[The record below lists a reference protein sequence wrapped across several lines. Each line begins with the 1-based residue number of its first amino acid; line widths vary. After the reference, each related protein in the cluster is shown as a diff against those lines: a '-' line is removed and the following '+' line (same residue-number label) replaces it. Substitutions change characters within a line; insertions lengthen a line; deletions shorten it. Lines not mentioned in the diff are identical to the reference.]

1 MHQKLLLFLFW
12 LWLSPS
18 ASGDVMILAHGYLG
32 DGDSWQS
39 SGITRVLEKQG
50 WVNGGRLVP
59 GAPAADASGSA
70 PGNVIYTVDLP
81 STAPLAYQADV
92 LWARVNQV
100 SDLHPDE
107 PVLLVGH
114 SAGGVVGRLALV
126 RFGPGPV
133 ETLISIA
140 SPHLGTPRALQG
152 LDVIQDSGPFEFVK
166 ELVGGQDYRRVKQSG
181 GTLWDL
187 APPRP
192 GNLLYW
198 LNGHEHPDIRYVSVI
213 RLPGPD
219 GEDDIVPAYSQD
231 MNQVPALRGQAEVVP
246 TPGDHFLDARD
257 GMLLHQLA
265 TNHASRGK
273 RD

>member
-1 MHQKLLLFLFW
+1 MYQKLLPALFW

-18 ASGDVMILAHGYLG
+18 AYGDVMILAHGYLG
-32 DGDSWQS
+32 DGDSWES

-50 WVNGGRLVP
+50 WANGGRLVP
-59 GAPAADASGSA
+59 GTPAGNASGPA
-70 PGNVIYTVDLP
+70 PGHVVYTVDLP
-81 STAPLAYQADV
+81 STAPLTYQADV

-100 SDLHPDE
+100 SELHPGE
-107 PVLLVGH
+107 PVVLVGH
-114 SAGGVVGRLALV
+114 SAGGVVARLAIV

-133 ETLISIA
+133 STLISIA

-152 LDVIQDSGPFEFVK
+152 LDVIQDSGPFEIVK
-166 ELVGGQDYRRVKQSG
+166 ELVGGRDYRRVKQSG

-198 LNGHEHPDIRYVSVI
+198 LNGREHPEIRYVSVI

-219 GEDDIVPAYSQD
+219 GEDEVVPAYSQD
-231 MNQVPALRGQAEVVP
+231 LNQVPVLRGRAEVVP
-246 TPGDHFLDARD
+246 TPGDHALDARD
-257 GMLLHQLA
+257 GMLLHRLVANPPRSAEQ
-265 TNHASRGK
+265 G
-273 RD
+273 

>member
-39 SGITRVLEKQG
+39 SGITRVVEKQG

-59 GAPAADASGSA
+59 GAPAADASASA
-70 PGNVIYTVDLP
+70 PGNVIDTLDLP
-81 STAPLAYQADV
+81 STARLAYQADV
-92 LWARVNQV
+92 LWARVNQG

-198 LNGHEHPDIRYVSVI
+198 LNGREHPDIRYVSVI

-265 TNHASRGK
+265 TNHPSRGK
-273 RD
+273 QD